1 MSENEDLKNK
11 ENNKNSNEESDKIAV
26 TEEEI
31 HSSGQD
37 GHELGNDQ
45 KPKKRGVSW
54 LVYILTILIVGGG
67 TFVGTSYVLTGRLPG
82 QSVITGSSGTALA
95 TSEIQKIQAAFS
107 TIVGDYVED
116 VDRDAVV
123 DGAISG
129 MTQVLEDPYSQYLTD
144 QSAQQLDETIEGS
157 FEGIGAEI
165 MEKDD
170 YIQIVSPIKGSPA
183 EEAGLMANDIIIAV
197 NGESIQGYTATE
209 AVALIRGEAGSDVVL
224 TIQRGEDTFDV
235 TVTRDTVPIQ
245 TVYYEIL
252 EGQDNTGYVQITSF
266 STPTYDELVAAIE
279 DLRLQGAEKFV
290 LDVRSNPGGLL
301 TSALQIAN
309 MFLNDGDTIMQV
321 QEKDA
326 DPYVYEASDADYGDF
341 QVDEDVVLLVDEG
354 SASASEILAA
364 ALQESAGIPVVGS
377 QTFGKGTVQ
386 NVFSLESDSELK
398 ITIAKWLTPNGTWI
412 NETGVTPDVEA
423 SLPDYASL
431 TLIDTSQTYQEGD
444 VSEAIQNI
452 EAILVA
458 LGYQDSEADA
468 VFAEDTTSAVLA
480 FQADQG
486 LAETGVIDTE
496 TASAMISAI
505 QALIASND
513 TQLDKAVEVLE

>member
-11 ENNKNSNEESDKIAV
+11 ENNKNNKNSNEESDKIAV

-31 HSSGQD
+31 HSSGRD

-82 QSVITGSSGTALA
+82 QSVITGSSGTALT

-183 EEAGLMANDIIIAV
+183 EEAGLMANDIITAV

-245 TVYYEIL
+245 TVYYEML

-279 DLRLQGAEKFV
+279 DLRSQGAEKFV

-398 ITIAKWLTPNGTWI
+398 ITIAKWLTTRW
-412 NETGVTPDVEA
+412 
-423 SLPDYASL
+423 Y
-431 TLIDTSQTYQEGD
+431 
-444 VSEAIQNI
+444 
-452 EAILVA
+452 
-458 LGYQDSEADA
+458 
-468 VFAEDTTSAVLA
+468 
-480 FQADQG
+480 
-486 LAETGVIDTE
+486 
-496 TASAMISAI
+496 
-505 QALIASND
+505 
-513 TQLDKAVEVLE
+513 LDK

>member
-11 ENNKNSNEESDKIAV
+11 EDNKNSAEELHNRAV

-31 HSSGQD
+31 HSSGLD
-37 GHELGNDQ
+37 GYELDNDQ

-82 QSVITGSSGTALA
+82 QNVITGSSNTALNA
-95 TSEIQKIQAAFS
+95 SEIQKIQAAFT
-107 TIVGDYVED
+107 TIVGDYVDD

-129 MTQVLEDPYSQYLTD
+129 MTEVLKDPYSQYLTD

-165 MEKDD
+165 LEKND

-197 NGESIQGYTATE
+197 DGESIQGYTATE

-245 TVYYEIL
+245 TVYYEML
-252 EGQDNTGYVQITSF
+252 EGQESTGYVQITSF

-279 DLRLQGAEKFV
+279 DLRSQRAEKFV
-290 LDVRSNPGGLL
+290 LDVRGNPGGLL

-341 QVDEDVVLLVDEG
+341 QVDEDVVLLVNEG

-364 ALQESAGIPVVGS
+364 ALQESAGITVVGS

-386 NVFSLESDSELK
+386 NIFSLESDSELK
-398 ITIAKWLTPNGTWI
+398 ITTAKWLTPNGTWI

-423 SLPDYASL
+423 NLPDYASL

-444 VSEAIQNI
+444 ASGAIKNI

-480 FQADQG
+480 LQADQG
-486 LAETGVIDTE
+486 LPETGVIDTE

>member
-11 ENNKNSNEESDKIAV
+11 EDNKNSAEELHNRAV

-31 HSSGQD
+31 HSSGLD
-37 GHELGNDQ
+37 GYELDNDQ

-82 QSVITGSSGTALA
+82 QNVITGSSSTALNA
-95 TSEIQKIQAAFS
+95 SEIQKIQAAFT
-107 TIVGDYVED
+107 TIVGDYVDD

-129 MTQVLEDPYSQYLTD
+129 MTEVLKDPYSQYLTD

-165 MEKDD
+165 LEKDD

-197 NGESIQGYTATE
+197 DGESIQGYTATE

-245 TVYYEIL
+245 TVYYEML
-252 EGQDNTGYVQITSF
+252 EGQESTGYVQITSF

-279 DLRLQGAEKFV
+279 DLRSQRAEKFV
-290 LDVRSNPGGLL
+290 LDVRGNPGGLL

-341 QVDEDVVLLVDEG
+341 QVDEDVVLLVNEG

-364 ALQESAGIPVVGS
+364 ALQESAGITVVGS

-386 NVFSLESDSELK
+386 NIFSLESDSELK
-398 ITIAKWLTPNGTWI
+398 ITTAKWLTPNGTWI

-423 SLPDYASL
+423 NLPDYASL

-444 VSEAIQNI
+444 ASGAIKNI

-458 LGYQDSEADA
+458 LGYQDSEADD

-480 FQADQG
+480 LQADQG
-486 LAETGVIDTE
+486 LPETGVIDTE

>member
-1 MSENEDLKNK
+1 
-11 ENNKNSNEESDKIAV
+11 
-26 TEEEI
+26 
-31 HSSGQD
+31 
-37 GHELGNDQ
+37 
-45 KPKKRGVSW
+45 
-54 LVYILTILIVGGG
+54 
-67 TFVGTSYVLTGRLPG
+67 
-82 QSVITGSSGTALA
+82 
-95 TSEIQKIQAAFS
+95 
-107 TIVGDYVED
+107 
-116 VDRDAVV
+116 
-123 DGAISG
+123 
-129 MTQVLEDPYSQYLTD
+129 
-144 QSAQQLDETIEGS
+144 
-157 FEGIGAEI
+157 
-165 MEKDD
+165 
-170 YIQIVSPIKGSPA
+170 
-183 EEAGLMANDIIIAV
+183 
-197 NGESIQGYTATE
+197 
-209 AVALIRGEAGSDVVL
+209 
-224 TIQRGEDTFDV
+224 
-235 TVTRDTVPIQ
+235 
-245 TVYYEIL
+245 
-252 EGQDNTGYVQITSF
+252 
-266 STPTYDELVAAIE
+266 
-279 DLRLQGAEKFV
+279 
-290 LDVRSNPGGLL
+290 PGGLL

-326 DPYVYEASDADYGDF
+326 DPYVYGASDADYGDF

-364 ALQESAGIPVVGS
+364 ALQESAGVPVVGS

-431 TLIDTSQTYQEGD
+431 TLIDRSQTYQEGD

-458 LGYQDSEADA
+458 LGYQDSQVDA

>member
-1 MSENEDLKNK
+1 MSENEDLTEK
-11 ENNKNSNEESDKIAV
+11 ESNKNEMNETESDQQMTDQNKD
-26 TEEEI
+26 T
-31 HSSGQD
+31 HSQQQ
-37 GHELGNDQ
+37 L
-45 KPKKRGVSW
+45 KKDKSIKRRGVSW
-54 LVYILTILIVGGG
+54 FVYMLSIFLVGVGTYLT
-67 TFVGTSYVLTGRLPG
+67 TSYVLTGYIPG
-82 QSVITGSSGTALA
+82 QSYITGSTAANLT
-95 TSEIQKIQAAFS
+95 TSEIQKIQSAFS

-129 MTQVLEDPYSQYLTD
+129 MTDVLQDPYSQYLTD
-144 QSAQQLDETIEGS
+144 QSAQQLDETIEGA

-183 EEAGLMANDIIIAV
+183 EEAGLMANDIITAV
-197 NGESIQGYTATE
+197 DGESIQGYTATE
-209 AVALIRGEAGSDVVL
+209 AVALIRGESGSDVVL

-245 TVYYEIL
+245 TVYYEMV
-252 EGQDNTGYVQITSF
+252 EGHEHTGYIQITSF

-279 DLRLQGAEKFV
+279 DLRDQGAEQFV
-290 LDVRSNPGGLL
+290 LDVRGNPGGLL

-309 MFLNDGDTIMQV
+309 MFLDDGDIIMQV

-326 DPYVYEASDADYGDF
+326 DPYVYKASDADYGDF
-341 QVDEDVVLLVDEG
+341 QVDEDIVVLANEG

-364 ALQESAGIPVVGS
+364 ALQESAGIPVIGS

-398 ITIAKWLTPNGTWI
+398 ITIAKWLTPKGNWI
-412 NETGVTPDVEA
+412 NETGITPDIEA

-444 VSEAIQNI
+444 SSEAIKNI

-458 LGYQDSEADA
+458 LGYQEHEADG
-468 VFAEDTTSAVLA
+468 VFSEDTSNAVVA

-486 LAETGVIDTE
+486 LSETGVIDKE

-505 QALIASND
+505 QALIQSND
-513 TQLDKAVEVLE
+513 TQLGKAVEVLEK